1 MEQYKLKKV
10 MKLTQMWI
18 QDNQYSNH
26 AKEMKHSQWMKVL
39 PIQSRDVWKFEAD
52 FIMNDNDILV
62 RYGSWK
68 LRTISNIGRRRFQGD
83 SVTSY
88 MLTPMGTFSTQD
100 EMESEDQDR

>member
-1 MEQYKLKKV
+1 

-39 PIQSRDVWKFEAD
+39 PRQSKDIWKFEAD
-52 FIMNDNDILV
+52 YIMNDNDVLV
-62 RYGSWK
+62 NYGRWK
-68 LRTISNIGRRRFQGD
+68 LLRVSRLGRRFQGD

-100 EMESEDQDR
+100 EMESEDQDK

>member
-10 MKLTQMWI
+10 MKMTHMWI

-39 PIQSRDVWKFEAD
+39 PQQSKDIWKFEAD
-52 FIMNDNDILV
+52 FIMDHNDVLV
-62 RYGSWK
+62 NWGRWK
-68 LRTISNIGRRRFQGD
+68 LIMVSRLGRRRFQGD

>member
-26 AKEMKHSQWMKVL
+26 AKEMKHSQWMNIL
-39 PIQSRDVWKFEAD
+39 PRRPMDIWTLERDF
-52 FIMNDNDILV
+52 FMNHNEILV
-62 RYGSWK
+62 GVGTWK
-68 LRTISNIGRRRFQGD
+68 LLKVSKHGRMFQGD
-83 SVTSY
+83 STTSY
-88 MLTPMGTFSTQD
+88 MMTPMGTFSTQD